1 MTQIPYE
8 IVLEDW
14 KDYDGNRR
22 EKLSVKAYR
31 TSTKSKWSTAGVKPE
46 KPLGRSRTVF
56 KRSRGYCGKVSIIKM
71 YKSLGLINTK
81 CTDTY
86 DVCMCIL
93 ISLDKEMINK
103 FR

>member
-31 TSTKSKWSTAGVKPE
+31 TSTKTKWSTAGVKPE
-46 KPLGRSRTVF
+46 KPLGRSCSVF
-56 KRSRGYCGKVSIIKM
+56 KHSGGHCAKVSIIKM
-71 YKSLGLINTK
+71 YIFLESN
-81 CTDTY
+81 
-86 DVCMCIL
+86 
-93 ISLDKEMINK
+93 
-103 FR
+103 